1 MWVRIM
7 LSAIRLA
14 SATFVGAAAS
24 FSAATAE
31 PFGTWLTG
39 DRQAQIRVERCGTKL
54 CGTIVWLKEPID
66 SATGRPQ
73 VDDKNPD
80 RRKQRRPILGLRIFA
95 MSAAGDGTWSGS
107 IYNADDGKN
116 YRATIRETSP
126 AQLTVRGCAGI
137 FCGDDTWT
145 RVVR

>member
-1 MWVRIM
+1 M

-14 SATFVGAAAS
+14 TAAVVVAVAS
-24 FSAATAE
+24 LSTVAAE
-31 PFGTWLTG
+31 PFGTWRTG
-39 DRQAQIRVERCGTKL
+39 DGQARIRVDRCATKL

-80 RRKQRRPILGLRIFA
+80 RSKQRRPIIGLRIFA
-95 MSAAGDGTWSGS
+95 MNAAADGTWSGT

-116 YRATIRETSP
+116 YRATIREASP
-126 AQLTVRGCAGI
+126 SQLTVRGCAGI
-137 FCGDDTWT
+137 FCGDDAWT
-145 RVVR
+145 RVDAGKR

>member
-1 MWVRIM
+1 M

-14 SATFVGAAAS
+14 TATVALVAAS
-24 FSAATAE
+24 LSTVAAE

-39 DRQAQIRVERCGTKL
+39 DKQAQIRVDRCGPRL

-66 SATGRPQ
+66 SATGLPQ

-80 RRKQRRPILGLRIFA
+80 RARQRRPIMGLRIFA
-95 MSAAGDGTWSGS
+95 MSPASDGAWSGA

-126 AQLTVRGCAGI
+126 SQLTVRGCAGI
-137 FCGDDTWT
+137 FCGDDIW
-145 RVVR
+145 